1 MLSLV
6 ADQPKGDPLLLA
18 AEQSALAKASKPT
31 RVAFALAVLA
41 GIYIGIAFTFYI
53 TVVTGAG
60 EMAWG
65 VSRLLGGLV
74 FSLGLIL
81 VVVGGAE
88 LFTSTVLTVVPWA
101 SGKLPT
107 GRMLAHW
114 GRIYAGNIVGA
125 LILVALLLLAGQ
137 QELLGGQW
145 GLKVMSVASH
155 KLEHTFAQAVA
166 LGALCN
172 LLVCLGVWMT
182 FSTDNPAA
190 KAALVVLPVA
200 MFVSAGFE
208 HSIAN
213 LFLVPLGI
221 AIHQVADGAFWSAVG
236 VDPAQF
242 AHLTVRNFI
251 VHNLIPVTLGNV
263 LGGGLFVGLFHWW
276 IHGQRQTTVTNLTV
290 QQGVSTMSK
299 PLSQF
304 TVADLAD
311 TQPLLVAPD
320 ANVAEVTAHMMARG
334 RGAALVVRNG
344 QPVGMVDEQDLLQ
357 ACYLA
362 NFEDA
367 QFVPV
372 EQAMQPVAF
381 IVDADEPVT
390 KLACR
395 MAVDE
400 EKLYP
405 VTDGGYL
412 TSYNIGTLEQR
423 AKSAVPT
430 GNALAVIMKDGR
442 IAGVVEKRKLLALVT
457 GTLAEPQNDSQEAGK
472 EAAQV
477 A

>member
-1 MLSLV
+1 
-6 ADQPKGDPLLLA
+6 
-18 AEQSALAKASKPT
+18 
-31 RVAFALAVLA
+31 
-41 GIYIGIAFTFYI
+41 
-53 TVVTGAG
+53 
-60 EMAWG
+60 
-65 VSRLLGGLV
+65 
-74 FSLGLIL
+74 
-81 VVVGGAE
+81 
-88 LFTSTVLTVVPWA
+88 
-101 SGKLPT
+101 
-107 GRMLAHW
+107 
-114 GRIYAGNIVGA
+114 
-125 LILVALLLLAGQ
+125 
-137 QELLGGQW
+137 
-145 GLKVMSVASH
+145 
-155 KLEHTFAQAVA
+155 
-166 LGALCN
+166 
-172 LLVCLGVWMT
+172 
-182 FSTDNPAA
+182 
-190 KAALVVLPVA
+190 
-200 MFVSAGFE
+200 
-208 HSIAN
+208 
-213 LFLVPLGI
+213 
-221 AIHQVADGAFWSAVG
+221 
-236 VDPAQF
+236 
-242 AHLTVRNFI
+242 
-251 VHNLIPVTLGNV
+251 
-263 LGGGLFVGLFHWW
+263 
-276 IHGQRQTTVTNLTV
+276 
-290 QQGVSTMSK
+290 MSK

>member
-6 ADQPKGDPLLLA
+6 ADKPKGDPLLMA
-18 AEQSALAKASKPT
+18 AEKAALAKASKPT
-31 RVAFALAVLA
+31 RVAFSLAVLA

-60 EMAWG
+60 DMPWG
-65 VSRLLGGLV
+65 LSRLLGGLV

-101 SGKLPT
+101 SGRLAG

-125 LILVALLLLAGQ
+125 LTLVGLLLMAGQ
-137 QELLGGQW
+137 PDLLGGEW
-145 GLKVMSVASH
+145 GLKVMSVAGH
-155 KLEHTFAQAVA
+155 KLEHSFGQAVA
-166 LGALCN
+166 LGVLCN

-182 FSTDNPAA
+182 FATENPAA
-190 KAALVVLPVA
+190 KAALVILPVA

-221 AIHQVADGAFWSAVG
+221 AIHQLADASFWTALG

-242 AHLTVRNFI
+242 SHLTVRNFI

-276 IHGQRQTTVTNLTV
+276 IHGQRNPIETNLTAP
-290 QQGVSTMSK
+290 QGVPTMTK
-299 PLSQF
+299 PLSQL
-304 TVADLAD
+304 TVAELAD
-311 TQPLLVAPD
+311 TQPLMVAPD
-320 ANVAEVTAHMMARG
+320 ANVAEVTAQLMARG
-334 RGAALVVRNG
+334 RGAALVVRDG
-344 QPVGMVDEQDLLQ
+344 KPLGMADEQDLLQ

-372 EQAMQPVAF
+372 EQAMQPLVF
-381 IVDADEPVT
+381 TVDASEAVT

-400 EKLYP
+400 DKMYP

-423 AKSAVPT
+423 AKDAVPV
-430 GNALAVIMKDGR
+430 GNAIAVVMQEGR
-442 IAGVVEKRKLLALVT
+442 VLGVVEKRKLLALV
-457 GTLAEPQNDSQEAGK
+457 AGALTAS
-472 EAAQV
+472 EDDAQV